1 MMISGRQRALWVGLP
16 LAAALMAT
24 SCGGSSKEDGSSP
37 SSAGGGGGSGGK
49 EGGTATALLGGSP
62 GSIDPQRAYAAGTQD
77 AVWLAYTGLLTN
89 ARADGDAGTQ
99 VIPGLATALPTVSSD
114 GLTYD
119 LTMRPGLTYSNGA
132 PVKASDFTYTIER
145 AIKLNWGGVSF
156 FTAII
161 AGAADYQAGTAPT
174 ISGITT
180 DDASGKITIKLTT
193 PYGPFNNVLALSG
206 AGLVPTGT
214 AMEDL
219 GANPPPGIGPYT
231 ISKVNGTYG
240 FEITK
245 VAKFADFKLPGIPAG
260 HLDKIVVQT
269 QSNPLSGAEDVLKNN
284 VDAYD
289 PSGGVPGSL
298 LPTVMSQAK
307 DRYSTK
313 QVPWTYYFWL
323 NSTIAPFNNEQA
335 RLAVSTALD
344 RTALVRLSSGQLAEA
359 CNFLPPGIAGHED
372 RGCITQ
378 PNGPDLA
385 AGKKILSD
393 AGLAGA
399 PVTVWGMSVAP
410 RDAYVNYYASL
421 LTELGFNVTT
431 KLLAPAVFSATVSNV
446 ATAAQTG
453 YGDWAQD
460 FPHPIS
466 FTLPISEFGTS
477 ADLNYGRIDD
487 PVVEQTITDYGPTPS
502 GQLSTVADKFA
513 AMDRHLN
520 EKALVLPFG
529 YADLPKFLSNRIDY
543 DKALF
548 SPIYYNDYSSWQ
560 LK

>member
-1 MMISGRQRALWVGLP
+1 MTTSRRRRVLLLGLP
-16 LAAALMAT
+16 LAGALLVT
-24 SCGGSSKEDGSSP
+24 SCGGSSGGNGGTPSGS
-37 SSAGGGGGSGGK
+37 AGSGGK
-49 EGGTATALLGGSP
+49 EGGTATAILGGAP
-62 GSIDPQRAYAAGTQD
+62 GSIDPQVAYAAGTQD
-77 AVWLAYTGLLTN
+77 AVWLAYTGLLTY
-89 ARADGDAGTQ
+89 ARANGDAGTR
-99 VIPGLATALPTVSSD
+99 VIPGLATALPTVSAD

-119 LTMRPGLTYSNGA
+119 LTLRPNLTYSNGA

-156 FTAII
+156 FTGVI
-161 AGAADYQAGTAPT
+161 AGAADYQAGTAST

-180 DDASGKITIKLTT
+180 DDATGRITIKLTT
-193 PYGPFNNVLALSG
+193 PYGPFDNVLALSG
-206 AGLVPTGT
+206 AGLVPSGT
-214 AMEDL
+214 EMKDL
-219 GANPPPGIGPYT
+219 GAAPPPGIGPYT

-245 VAKFADFKLPGIPAG
+245 VAKFADFTLPGIPLG
-260 HLDKIVVQT
+260 HLDKIVIST

-307 DRYSTK
+307 DRYATE
-313 QVPWTYYFWL
+313 QVPWIYYFWL

-344 RTALVRLSSGQLAEA
+344 RKALVRLSSGQLAEA

-372 RGCITQ
+372 GGCVTQ

-385 AGKKILSD
+385 AGKKILTD

-421 LTELGFNVTT
+421 LTSLGFNVTT
-431 KLLAPAVFSATVSNV
+431 KLVAPAVFSATVSNT

-460 FPHPIS
+460 FPHPID
-466 FTLPISEFGTS
+466 FTLPLSQFGLS
-477 ADLNYGRIDD
+477 ANLNYGRVDD
-487 PVVEQTITDYGPTPS
+487 PVVEQTITQYGGTASSDLP
-502 GQLSTVADKFA
+502 TVAGKFA
-513 AMDRHLN
+513 AMDQHLN

-529 YADLPKFLSNRIDY
+529 YAALPKFLSNRIDFG
-543 DKALF
+543 KAIF

-560 LK
+560 LVK